1 MKNKIE
7 LLEERVKNIE
17 DIIGDFNDNITQY
30 KVKDYLKDNEKFKNL
45 ADAISYLQK
54 EASENDSSH
63 FREIFKKCIKIIL
76 IYFS

>member
-7 LLEERVKNIE
+7 LLEERVKNIQ

-54 EASENDSSH
+54 EASENDSIH
-63 FREIFKKCIKIIL
+63 FRETFKKCIK
-76 IYFS
+76 

>member
-7 LLEERVKNIE
+7 LLEERVKNIQ
-17 DIIGDFNDNITQY
+17 DIIGDFNDLSLPKI
-30 KVKDYLKDNEKFKNL
+30 KDYSKDNEKFRNI

-54 EASENDSSH
+54 DASENDTIQ
-63 FREIFKKCIKIIL
+63 FKEIFKKCIKIIL